1 MKTIHQKPLWT
12 CPRCGK
18 KFVTR
23 NMWHSCGR
31 FTVEQFFEGKSP
43 KVKRLYKSFF
53 NFVKKECG
61 PFIVDV
67 AKTRI
72 SFQVRVRFA
81 GVAGVSKDNLMIG
94 FWLKRK
100 ISSPRFMRTQHIMPH
115 DYVYKLRIADEED
128 LDKELLG
135 WLKEA
140 YQVGQQKYVRS

>member
-1 MKTIHQKPLWT
+1 MNKIFEKPFWI

-18 KFVTR
+18 KFVSR

-31 FTVEQFFEGKSP
+31 FTVEQFFQGKNP
-43 KVKRLYKSFF
+43 QAQKFYKAFH
-53 NFVKKECG
+53 NFVRKNCG

-72 SFQVRVRFA
+72 SFQGRARFA
-81 GVAGVSKDNLMIG
+81 GVAGVTKEGLIIG

-100 ISSPRFMRTQHIMPH
+100 VSSPRFTWVNSPMPNNW
-115 DYVYKLRIADEED
+115 VYKLRISDTKE

-140 YQVGQQKYVRS
+140 YEVGMQRYKA